1 VTTDGGLAA
10 EWFVI
15 DFPYTGTT
23 CTVTEPTV
31 PDGYTVDESDC
42 EAIGVVPGQ
51 VSAGPDCTIV
61 NNLGTV
67 ANFLVTK
74 TYSDSNPDD
83 VQVTLACTSGLPL
96 EQTFDISEAVSVN
109 FVLTNV
115 DEAVTNCTVTETGHA
130 AGYTPLFVAGGD
142 TANST
147 GGADGCT
154 FPNVA
159 PGDANTC
166 AISNA
171 ADDATFTAW
180 MEWNINLEGGDAVD
194 EDVLVTIE
202 CTSEITDTS
211 GISSDCG
218 INCWRATDV
227 LGDGDSLWVDVS
239 TLLGDASCTASQ
251 ESLPSGVE
259 PSGDCGGTHTIPAG
273 GSDSC
278 TFVNT
283 VFFEGIPT
291 LNQYG
296 LAILALL
303 MLGVGFV
310 GFRRFV

>member
-1 VTTDGGLAA
+1 M
-10 EWFVI
+10 
-15 DFPYTGTT
+15 
-23 CTVTEPTV
+23 TVTGFGDGTICSVTEDVPAGYAPT
-31 PDGYTVDESDC
+31 YSADC
-42 EAIGVVPGQ
+42 NIIGVV
-51 VSAGPDCTIV
+51 SASTYSCEVT
-61 NNLGTV
+61 NAETV
-67 ANFLVTK
+67 ARFHVTK
-74 TYSDSNPDD
+74 EFSDGSTDAAE
-83 VQVTLACTSGLPL
+83 VTLTCDTGLPL
-96 EQTFDISEAVSVN
+96 TQS
-109 FVLTNV
+109 LTI
-115 DEAVTNCTVTETGHA
+115 
-130 AGYTPLFVAGGD
+130 AGGD
-142 TANST
+142 PAGVTFVVTDYVDGTMSCSVTEVTNTPGYDPDTTGCVWDNLMTADSPFSCVVN
-147 GGADGCT
+147 
-154 FPNVA
+154 
-159 PGDANTC
+159 NT
-166 AISNA
+166 AQ
-171 ADDATFTAW
+171 DATFTAW